1 MLKRDFHVFQ
11 GMRRDNHPIRQESKF
26 LWEAHNIRF
35 TAREDNTLL
44 AMTNERGPKK
54 QLDTEGNEVSF
65 MGSYVGHCVVGDYLV
80 VFVQEVKSKVNI
92 VYRLKRVEEGVWEVK
107 ELTGGYFNMSPDHPL
122 QTLGLYEG
130 EFVQKVYWVD
140 GINQPR
146 VINVT
151 EGLLRKSLGEIE
163 SEDDFIYPEGS
174 LDFVRELSL
183 YEKVVI
189 ERQDGEGTFSP
200 GTIQYAFSYYNRYGQ
215 ESNLFYTTP
224 LYHISYKERGGSPE
238 DKISNVFIIKLYNVQ
253 QDFDFIR
260 VYSIHRT
267 SLDATPSVKVVSD
280 IKINDVTNSYLF
292 VDTGT
297 TGYDIDPTK
306 LLYVGGESII
316 ANTLASKDNTL
327 FLGNIEI
334 EKFAIDS
341 TIKTKLRDTSDNV
354 SSVTLDKRSV
364 NLDLNEST
372 YYPYSNQLSKDTSTF
387 KIGDYYRLGIQ
398 FQYKDG
404 KWSEPCWIGDKQI
417 KNTYNI
423 TIDEK
428 IYTNNSRPTID
439 TLTGVL
445 KLPYLKYKL
454 DSDIAASLSSLGY
467 KKYRGVIVLPSI
479 RDRMVEAQGVIC
491 PTVFS
496 IQQRKRSSPY
506 AQSSWFF
513 RPIGD
518 NTTVP
523 DADAEGGAS
532 IAYNYL
538 DPIGSVATK
547 ETINDYTV
555 WTPTYPR
562 RCEIQ
567 NAEYVEFKDA
577 NTLAKNG
584 DALPNTFYVD
594 TSILTF
600 HSPEIEFD
608 TETST
613 ALDNNQYDLQ
623 IVGLT
628 PIVRDLADISITTSS
643 TVPVSTDTGANTRQY
658 ISSNNSNLRLCAS
671 PLYKSHMIDE
681 DSNAKSFYPKK
692 QNKLEWE
699 MNWLVYPWQRTGS
712 LNNDITR
719 EADKGTRT
727 SVLKRKVL
735 SNLLVSEDNIWLDN
749 IWSSSGTHNSI
760 EYTGIT
766 PVNIFSS
773 NEVSLSKI
781 KTPLNTNVTIPYNYY
796 GNVDTLVTTTQEY
809 SHIIT
814 PNKGVSI
821 DYDTSTSFTFNSF
834 TDIESSVTAATL
846 YNDKDPFITSQ
857 FYNLY
862 KYFGE
867 YSSAEIGDY
876 AELLARCKDP
886 VRLKY
891 KSTPH
896 AVFGFNYIE
905 NNNSSPILPFV
916 RYVNSKGETVS
927 VGKNTK
933 EVTPYWIEDTGSDI
947 DLSGAVEIN
956 KEYHF
961 EDQDYLM
968 DIDSIE
974 ERKQIIINLLNQVAV
989 SSSTEE
995 GTTLLSHCPW
1005 YPTNKELACLYK
1017 YTNGTW
1023 TFLEFN
1029 DAPELV
1035 KSTIEEVTSYWKLSP
1050 QIKTSTRY
1058 PDLYY
1063 LKKLNTSYIWKI
1075 EQDYID
1081 LGTDRKSSTLPPFLY
1096 LAELVKKEKPDNMF
1110 NGDTD
1115 EALQNNLWIP
1125 AGNPSAL
1132 TEEVQFTFG
1141 DTYYQRYDCLKTYP
1155 FTTEDENSV
1164 VEIASFMCET
1174 RVNIDGRYDRNRG
1187 QISNLNMSPTNFNLI
1202 NPAYSQRNNFFNYR
1216 ILDKSF
1222 YTTVKYPS
1230 QIIWST
1236 EKTNLEDVDS
1246 WTNITLANSK
1256 DLEGNN
1262 GKLVSL
1268 ESFNELLVAFQEKS
1282 INQVL
1287 FNSRVQI
1294 PTSDGVPVEIS
1305 NNYKLE
1311 GVRVLSDTIGCQ
1323 DKASITKSPLGIYF
1337 IDSNTD
1343 ILYIY
1348 NGEIK
1353 NLSDNL
1359 GARWWLKSYHTD
1371 TTWNVNNFTNTTAN
1385 SVRLSYDSNNKDLY
1399 ISPSLDVDNTDALCY
1414 SEQLGQFTSMMSY
1427 SQVVLV
1433 PYKNIFL
1440 SLQGSPDKYI
1450 LWENFKGDY
1459 NYFYGFWKMPD
1470 FTYISNEDAAYTKIF
1485 DTIEYRA
1492 DMYEEGTLNH
1502 TKSFD
1507 WVQVYNEY
1515 QDTDVKQLTQSRT
1528 VYDKVSLRKKFRVWR
1543 SQLPRQGR
1551 ERIRNPWAAITLG
1564 FNVSDSAELNKFN
1577 FVLHDIST
1585 QYTI

>member
-1 MLKRDFHVFQ
+1 MKQDMHVFQ

-35 TAREDNTLL
+35 TARDNNTLL
-44 AMTNERGPKK
+44 SMTNERGTKLIDVTI
-54 QLDTEGNEVSF
+54 QGQ
-65 MGSYVGHCVVGDYLV
+65 YVGHCVLGEYLV
-80 VFVQEVKSKVNI
+80 VFTMDDSKVNHI
-92 VYRLKRVEEGVWEVK
+92 YRISRAGDTWSNTEIYKGELKMEP
-107 ELTGGYFNMSPDHPL
+107 THPA
-122 QTLGLYEG
+122 QTLGIYEG
-130 EFVQKVYWVD
+130 ELVQKVYWVD

-163 SEDDFIYPEGS
+163 SEDAFEYPEGS
-174 LDFVRELSL
+174 FDFVRELNL
-183 YEKVVI
+183 KEKVIV
-189 ERQDGEGTFSP
+189 ERQEGEGTFSP
-200 GTIQYAFSYYNRYGQ
+200 GTIQYAFSYYTRYGQ

-224 LYHISYKERGGSPE
+224 LYHISYEDRGGSPE
-238 DKISNVFIIKLYNVQ
+238 DKVSNVFIIKLYNVQ

-280 IKINDVTNSYLF
+280 IKINDVTNSYL

-306 LLYVGGESII
+306 LLYVGGESIV

-327 FLGNIEI
+327 FLGNIEV
-334 EKFAIDS
+334 EKTAIDS

-354 SSVTLDKRSV
+354 SSITLDKRSV
-364 NLDLNEST
+364 ALDLNENT
-372 YYPYSNQLSKDTSTF
+372 YYPYDNQLSKDTSTF

-404 KWSEPCWIGDKQI
+404 KWSEPCWIGDKEI

-423 TIDEK
+423 TIEGK
-428 IYTNNSRPTID
+428 TYTNNSRPTID

-445 KLPYLKYKL
+445 KIPYLKYQL
-454 DSDIAASLSSLGY
+454 DSDIAASLSSIGY
-467 KKYRGVIVLPSI
+467 KKYRGIIVFPSI
-479 RDRMVEAQGVIC
+479 RDRIVEAQGVIC

-518 NTTVP
+518 NTTAP

-547 ETINDYTV
+547 ETISDYEV

-567 NAEYVEFKDA
+567 NAEYVEFSEA
-577 NTLAKNG
+577 NTLAKNN

-628 PIVRDLADISITTSS
+628 PIIRDLADISITTSS
-643 TVPVSTDTGANTRQY
+643 PVPVNTDTGANTRQY

-671 PLYKSHMIDE
+671 PMYKSHMIDE
-681 DSNAKSFYPKK
+681 DSNAKSFYPKN
-692 QNKLEWE
+692 QSKLEWE

-749 IWSSSGTHNSI
+749 IWSSSGTHNSLK
-760 EYTGIT
+760 YTGIT
-766 PVNIFSS
+766 PVNIFNS
-773 NEVSLSKI
+773 NEVSLSRI
-781 KTPLNTNVTIPYNYY
+781 KTPLNTNVTVPYNYY

-821 DYDTSTSFTFNSF
+821 GYDTNTSVTFKSF
-834 TDIESSVTAATL
+834 TDIETTVTELTL
-846 YNDKDPFITSQ
+846 YNDKDPFVTSQ
-857 FYNLY
+857 LYNLY
-862 KYFGE
+862 KYFGKC
-867 YSSAEIGDY
+867 SSSKIGDY

-905 NNNSSPILPFV
+905 DSNSSPILPFV
-916 RYVNSKGETVS
+916 RYINSKGETVS
-927 VGKNTK
+927 IGKNTK

-947 DLSGAVEIN
+947 DLSGVVEIN
-956 KEYHF
+956 NEYYT
-961 EDQDYLM
+961 DDLDYLT

-974 ERKQIIINLLNQVAV
+974 ERKQIIINILNTVAV
-989 SSSTEE
+989 SSE
-995 GTTLLSHCPW
+995 GATLLSHCPW
-1005 YPTNKELACLYK
+1005 YPANKGLACLYK

-1035 KSTIEEVTSYWKLSP
+1035 KSTVEEVTNYWKKSS
-1050 QIKTSTRY
+1050 QIKTLTRY
-1058 PDLYY
+1058 PGSYY
-1063 LKKLNTSYIWKI
+1063 LKKLNTSYIWKVD
-1075 EQDYID
+1075 QDYID
-1081 LGTDRKSSTLPPFLY
+1081 LGSTRRDSTLPPFLY

-1115 EALQNNLWIP
+1115 EALQDNLWIP
-1125 AGNPSAL
+1125 AGNPVAL
-1132 TEEVQFTFG
+1132 TEEIQFTFG

-1202 NPAYSQRNNFFNYR
+1202 NPVYSQRDNFFNYR
-1216 ILDKSF
+1216 ILDKQ
-1222 YTTVKYPS
+1222 YYRNNKYPT
-1230 QIIWST
+1230 QVLWST
-1236 EKTNLEDVDS
+1236 EKTYLEDVDT
-1246 WTNITLANSK
+1246 WTNVTLANSI
-1256 DLEGNN
+1256 DLSRSAGPITSIETYND
-1262 GKLVSL
+1262 
-1268 ESFNELLVAFQEKS
+1268 LLIAFQEKS
-1282 INQVL
+1282 ISQVL

-1294 PTSDGVPVEIS
+1294 STSDGTPVEIG
-1305 NNYKLE
+1305 NNYKVD
-1311 GVRVLSDTIGCQ
+1311 GARPISDTVGCQ
-1323 DKASITKSPLGIYF
+1323 SKWSIAKSLSGLYF
-1337 IDSNTD
+1337 VDNTTD
-1343 ILYIY
+1343 TLYLY
-1348 NGEIK
+1348 NGQLQD
-1353 NLSDNL
+1353 LSTQL
-1359 GARWWLKSYHTD
+1359 GGKYWMRENHPNDDS
-1371 TTWNVNNFTNTTAN
+1371 FI
-1385 SVRLSYDSNNKDLY
+1385 RLSYDPKNKDLY
-1399 ISPSLDVDNTDALCY
+1399 LSPKTKDALCY
-1414 SEQLGQFTSMMSY
+1414 SEQLGQFTSLMSY
-1427 SQVVLV
+1427 TDVVMF
-1433 PYKNIFL
+1433 PMDNDFF
-1440 SLQGSPDKYI
+1440 SLQYSSNESQTN

-1459 NYFYGFWKMPD
+1459 NSFYGEIKLPS
-1470 FTYISNEDAAYTKIF
+1470 FTYICNEDSTYTKIF

-1492 DMYEEGTLNH
+1492 DVYNKDGELAH
-1502 TKSFD
+1502 SRSFD
-1507 WVQVYNEY
+1507 WIEAANEY
-1515 QDTDVKQLTQSRT
+1515 QDSGKKDLSQSRRT
-1528 VYDKVSLRKKFRVWR
+1528 VNDISLRKKFRVWR
-1543 SQLPRQGR
+1543 GQIPRQGR
-1551 ERIRNPWAAITLG
+1551 ERMRNPWTAISLG
-1564 FNVSDSAELNKFN
+1564 FNASETEDDNKFH
-1577 FVLHDIST
+1577 FILHDVST
-1585 QYTI
+1585 KYTI